1 MSFDSSI
8 HLSNHHTKQ
17 IQKTH
22 TLYHTEAAPRFPAPA
37 ISPFGLFLCFKEMGL
52 FGLCTGLW
60 LLCLRMVRRAK
71 SWSFL
76 LCHRALLEGGVAV
89 DPFSFAGMCSLPTS
103 GLVRIRLRRCS
114 RRSCPSWKWNCW
126 ASGQLQPSLHDV
138 RSHVLPTADVYAW
151 SCCSETY
158 QTWLP
163 RHFMF

>member
-1 MSFDSSI
+1 MHSEIQVLSGSMSFDSSI

-52 FGLCTGLW
+52 FGLHTDLW
-60 LLCLRMVRRAK
+60 LLCLRMVRWAK

-89 DPFSFAGMCSLPTS
+89 DPFSFAGVFSSLF
-103 GLVRIRLRRCS
+103 GAGKNKAAR
-114 RRSCPSWKWNCW
+114 
-126 ASGQLQPSLHDV
+126 
-138 RSHVLPTADVYAW
+138 
-151 SCCSETY
+151 
-158 QTWLP
+158 
-163 RHFMF
+163 MF